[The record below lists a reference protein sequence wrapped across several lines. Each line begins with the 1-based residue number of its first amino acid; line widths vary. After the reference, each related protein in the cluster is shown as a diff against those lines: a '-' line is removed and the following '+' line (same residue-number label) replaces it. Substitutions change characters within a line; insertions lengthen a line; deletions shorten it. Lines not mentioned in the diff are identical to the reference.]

1 MRWNQFGDD
10 IARATA
16 LGEVLLG
23 AALAAGAS
31 CATKLASARGQVAK
45 SLGTSTLPV
54 EVSAHLRR
62 FDPRRFDLGAA
73 CRVVALEGR
82 DRLDLM
88 KAVSVVIRA
97 DGTVAPEER
106 AYALRVATQLGL
118 SWTEVLDLVGVPARA
133 TTNTQ
138 PRPVTRP

>member
-1 MRWNQFGDD
+1 MACAVDEHADVVFIHCLRHQPGEGLGVSDALVDLHPQPRLTAFCQEPAGN
-10 IARATA
+10 AR
-16 LGEVLLG
+16 
-23 AALAAGAS
+23 
-31 CATKLASARGQVAK
+31 SARQSRQHAAYGGFGVA
-45 SLGTSTLPV
+45 
-54 EVSAHLRR
+54 
-62 FDPRRFDLGAA
+62 
-73 CRVVALEGR
+73 VVALEGR